1 MTKRLE
7 LIVNHHIRRRMKKDF
22 IVKKEDNTYIIV
34 SNGKETKLTKLELEY
49 LVAELKNYMVDKRE
63 ISPNNAFSVSNDEE
77 NNILTYQDMIYVY
90 TDRQLKK
97 FVKQLK
103 ACE

>member
-49 LVAELKNYMVDKRE
+49 LVAE
-63 ISPNNAFSVSNDEE
+63 
-77 NNILTYQDMIYVY
+77 
-90 TDRQLKK
+90 
-97 FVKQLK
+97 
-103 ACE
+103 

>member
-1 MTKRLE
+1 
-7 LIVNHHIRRRMKKDF
+7 
-22 IVKKEDNTYIIV
+22 
-34 SNGKETKLTKLELEY
+34 
-49 LVAELKNYMVDKRE
+49 MVDKRE